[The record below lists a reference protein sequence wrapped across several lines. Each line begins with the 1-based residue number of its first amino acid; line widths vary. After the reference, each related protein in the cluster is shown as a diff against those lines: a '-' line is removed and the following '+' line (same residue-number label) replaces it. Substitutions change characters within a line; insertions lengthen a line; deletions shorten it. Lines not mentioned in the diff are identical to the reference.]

1 MDSFEVG
8 WLDGWMGC
16 ACGRHGRR
24 GVCLW
29 GTPGP
34 VAVDWIGGED
44 GAREWGVLVW
54 LGLAA
59 WPRRSGA
66 SEGEWDLPFQPVID
80 FGRAESRPRRTTTG
94 TSEMGA

>member
-1 MDSFEVG
+1 MGSAVVDVG
-8 WLDGWMGC
+8 GMGDG
-16 ACGRHGRR
+16 
-24 GVCLW
+24 GVCG
-29 GTPGP
+29 GTPGNWGRGRCGLEEKTGP
-34 VAVDWIGGED
+34 D
-44 GAREWGVLVW
+44 GKNGMGC